1 LKTRSLILGST
12 AFMLS
17 AVLAVGGCSKKEE
30 TPQPGTQAGQAA
42 QQTAPHQPAMGNA
55 TIIAELEGKLRENPL
70 DTEALWRLGDAY
82 FDSKQFEQSASYY
95 KKVLEIKPGEADL
108 YNDLGL
114 SLHYLGNSAEALK
127 YVEEGIKRNPYHQ
140 RIWLTKGF
148 ILAYGTGDMDGAKV
162 AWEKASALNPE
173 SQIGKAASE
182 YLAALNKK

>member
-1 LKTRSLILGST
+1 LKTRSLILGT
-12 AFMLS
+12 AAFMLA
-17 AVLAVGGCSKKEE
+17 AVLAAGGCSKKEE
-30 TPQPGTQAGQAA
+30 AQQPGTQAGQAA
-42 QQTAPHQPAMGNA
+42 QQSAPHPAMGNA
-55 TIIAELEGKLRENPL
+55 TIIAELEGKLRENPK

-82 FDSKQFEQSASYY
+82 FDSKQFDQSAIYY
-95 KKVLEIKPGEADL
+95 KKVLEIKPGETDL

-114 SLHYLGNSAEALK
+114 SLHYLGNSAEGLK
-127 YVEEGIKRNPYHQ
+127 FIEDGINRNPYHQ

-148 ILAYGTGDMDGAKV
+148 ILAYGTGDMDGAKA